1 MTIPELIITKICD
14 GDETCRPVL
23 PVWILASMEYGVM
36 EIAELYESIRI
47 ARN

>member
-1 MTIPELIITKICD
+1 MTFSAMIIAKICD
-14 GDETCRPVL
+14 GDETCRSVL

-47 ARN
+47 AKN